1 MSGFFLRGNIL
12 ANKRINVHL
21 SYSCFKV
28 AGPEIAM
35 IKVVAPRM
43 AQNVVDRA
51 MQVCFHVNCV
61 TTAGPFRC
69 TNVKNK
75 LLCLTL

>member
-1 MSGFFLRGNIL
+1 
-12 ANKRINVHL
+12 
-21 SYSCFKV
+21 
-28 AGPEIAM
+28 M